1 MKRFKFSLQSVL
13 DTRIL
18 TEEKLKKDLG
28 KLRAQQVEIKDRLAL
43 LLSTRQEMQDWM
55 AAERKHSSL
64 DRLIEQAY
72 LERSRADELAK
83 EKCLAE
89 IFDFD
94 KLIEAKR
101 LALVAASK
109 EKKAVEKLEEK
120 QHKAYLL
127 EVARE
132 EQAFLD
138 ELARHQFLTAVE
150 HGGLQSGIS

>member
-1 MKRFKFSLQSVL
+1 
-13 DTRIL
+13 
-18 TEEKLKKDLG
+18 
-28 KLRAQQVEIKDRLAL
+28 
-43 LLSTRQEMQDWM
+43 
-55 AAERKHSSL
+55 
-64 DRLIEQAY
+64 
-72 LERSRADELAK
+72 
-83 EKCLAE
+83 LAE